1 MIPVA
6 GKQNEKMAEA
16 ERLYRDGVSL
26 INISQQ
32 LGVPPGT
39 VRRWKSTHHWG
50 GEQGERSAS
59 ARGKKR
65 TPEAN
70 ARNKQEKAKRE
81 TEKKMIAAV
90 EANEELTEKQRLFCV
105 FYVQSF
111 NATQS
116 YLKAYGG
123 NYAGA
128 LASGPRLLGK
138 VGIRAEI
145 KRLKEIKNE
154 SLLLGVEDL
163 VEKQMKIAFA
173 DLSDYVEWGRE
184 EVPVMAMYGP
194 VQVADPETGEKVPL
208 TKETNVVR
216 FKDSSQVDGSLL
228 SEIKVGR
235 DGASVKLADRSKA
248 LQWLSDYFLA
258 NPLDRHKV
266 EFENKRLALEE
277 EAQKAQRGEPD
288 ADIEDDPL
296 TVSIQEAVKDGPIRK
311 AIPNPDLPQDPV

>member
-1 MIPVA
+1 MSESVA
-6 GKQNEKMAEA
+6 GKQNEKMLQAEK
-16 ERLYRDGVSL
+16 LYRSGMALVE
-26 INISQQ
+26 ISKQ
-32 LGVPPGT
+32 LNVPAST
-39 VRRWKSTHHWG
+39 VRRWKSTYHWDG
-50 GEQGERSAS
+50 KTSERLAS
-59 ARGKKR
+59 ARNQK
-65 TPEAN
+65 AS
-70 ARNKQEKAKRE
+70 ARNEQKRAKQE

-105 FYVQSF
+105 YYVQSF

-123 NYAGA
+123 DYAGA
-128 LASGPRLLGK
+128 LASGPRLLGN
-138 VGIRAEI
+138 VSIRAEI
-145 KRLKEIKNE
+145 KRLKEIKRE

-194 VQVADPETGEKVPL
+194 VQVPDPETGEKVPL

-228 SEIKVGR
+228 SEVKVGR
-235 DGASVKLADRSKA
+235 DGASVKLADREKA
-248 LQWLSDYFLA
+248 LKWLSDYFLA

-266 EFENKRLALEE
+266 EFEKKRLELLRAKLESGS
-277 EAQKAQRGEPD
+277 GEVKKVTIINDTKRQPD
-288 ADIEDDPL
+288 
-296 TVSIQEAVKDGPIRK
+296 
-311 AIPNPDLPQDPV
+311 PDQ

>member
-1 MIPVA
+1 
-6 GKQNEKMAEA
+6 
-16 ERLYRDGVSL
+16 
-26 INISQQ
+26 
-32 LGVPPGT
+32 
-39 VRRWKSTHHWG
+39 
-50 GEQGERSAS
+50 
-59 ARGKKR
+59 
-65 TPEAN
+65 
-70 ARNKQEKAKRE
+70 
-81 TEKKMIAAV
+81 MIAAV

-105 FYVQSF
+105 YYVHSF

-116 YLKAYGG
+116 YLKAYGSEYTTAQVNG
-123 NYAGA
+123 CN
-128 LASGPRLLGK
+128 LLK
-138 VGIRAEI
+138 SAKIRAEI

-208 TKETNVVR
+208 TKETNIVR

-235 DGASVKLADRSKA
+235 DGASVKLADRAKA

-266 EFENKRLALEE
+266 EFDKKRFELEE
-277 EAQKAQRGEPD
+277 KAKTGSDGSGGVQ
-288 ADIEDDPL
+288 IIDD
-296 TVSIQEAVKDGPIRK
+296 V
-311 AIPNPDLPQDPV
+311 